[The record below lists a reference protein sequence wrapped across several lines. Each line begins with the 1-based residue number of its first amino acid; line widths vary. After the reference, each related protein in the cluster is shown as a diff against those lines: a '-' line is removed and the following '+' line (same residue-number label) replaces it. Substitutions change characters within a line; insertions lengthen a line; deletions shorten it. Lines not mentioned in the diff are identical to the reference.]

1 MPPTLQSNALCAGR
15 SSTLVTNVRAPAV
28 DRCSRRSTVAASQNA
43 RGYGRDAGA
52 LLAEGGD
59 EGALPAG
66 KLR

>member
-1 MPPTLQSNALCAGR
+1 MTD
-15 SSTLVTNVRAPAV
+15 VRAPAV
-28 DRCSRRSTVAASQNA
+28 DRRSRRSTVAAFQNA